1 MKNFFISYNKADRH
15 WAEWIAWQLEAEGY
29 TTILQ
34 VWDIRP
40 GANFVVDMH
49 DALMESERLIAILS
63 PDYLDKQAKFSE
75 AEWAAAFSQ
84 DPTGTKHK
92 LLPIRVRKC
101 EPMGLL
107 APINYID
114 LVNLDDVEARQRLIE
129 GVNPKR
135 NKPDIAPSFP
145 GKAIQSPKPAP
156 ATPGGNSHLLTTPP
170 PFPKNLPPTNKTIN
184 IFYSYDS
191 SDEELRDALEK
202 QLTLL
207 RKTGVITDWHPGKI
221 TAGRNRADEIDKR
234 LQSAQII
241 LLLISANYLASDDF
255 DAILAQ
261 AMKRQ
266 NTGNTRIIPVILR
279 PVDWRLPQFAHLTPL
294 PANEKAITSWPSR
307 EEAFFAVAQGIREV
321 VDEIN
326 ANP

>member
-1 MKNFFISYNKADRH
+1 MKDFFISYNKADRL
-15 WAEWIAWQLEAEGY
+15 WAEWIAWQLEIEGY

-34 VWDIRP
+34 AWDIRP

-49 DALMESERLIAILS
+49 DALMETERLIAILS
-63 PDYLDKQAKFSE
+63 PDYLDKQAKFSW
-75 AEWAAAFSQ
+75 AEWAAAFRQ
-84 DPTGTKHK
+84 DPTGTQRK

-107 APINYID
+107 ASINYID
-114 LVNLDDVEARQRLIE
+114 LVNLDDVEARKLLID
-129 GVNPKR
+129 GINPNR
-135 NKPDIAPSFP
+135 GKPTVAPSFP
-145 GKAIQSPKPAP
+145 GRTTQASKSAL
-156 ATPGGNSHLLTTPP
+156 ATPGGNSHLLTAPP
-170 PFPKNLPPTNKTIN
+170 PFPKNLPLTNKTIN
-184 IFYSYDS
+184 IFYSYVA

-221 TAGRNRADEIDKR
+221 TAGRNRAEEIEKH

-255 DAILAQ
+255 DDILAQ
-261 AMKRQ
+261 AMKRR
-266 NTGNTRIIPVILR
+266 NAGNARIIPVILR

-294 PANEKAITSWPSR
+294 PANEKAITSWSSR